1 MLSEHILLKAP
12 ILPLDNLRRKK
23 KLRGREQEEG
33 MRGRKVKWGEGCIKN
48 EESEKWLA
56 EKQRRC
62 VEHRGSSI
70 KSLKQNAQ
78 ENSI

>member
-48 EESEKWLA
+48 EESDKKVRKMAGRETEEVCQA
-56 EKQRRC
+56 QR
-62 VEHRGSSI
+62 ELDKI
-70 KSLKQNAQ
+70 T
-78 ENSI
+78 